1 MARFFTRINH
11 YIRNLFRKK
20 KNNEWLSYYSREKNK
35 IHFTKKNIYEYL
47 YDSIDKEDYDY
58 IALNYFDNKINY
70 KTFFNYIDQS
80 ARALKQLGV
89 KQGDIVS
96 IMMPNTPEA
105 IYVFYACNKIGA
117 VADMIH
123 PLSSSKQL
131 DLYLYENES
140 KILFLV
146 DFDYDKMKDTIEN
159 SQVQNTILLSPK
171 ESMPPA
177 LNIGYTLTRE
187 IRQKKPSKNDSRYMS
202 WSNFLRKG
210 SLFHDKIKNKSS
222 YDDLAI
228 ILHSGGTT
236 GKPKGIMISNYNF
249 NAEMLQCGVNV
260 IDARPADKILTIL
273 PIFHGFGLGVC
284 VHTPLCL
291 KIETILMPEFD
302 NNRFYK
308 IIKNDRPNILLGVP
322 TMWEAMMDNHKFKK
336 LDLSHFK
343 YLISGGDSLSVAM
356 ENRFNEFLEKHNAK
370 IKVKKGYGM
379 TESVAATCYTFP
391 GYNEL
396 GSIGIPMVGNSYRIV
411 DPNTLH
417 EVENGKEGEIWV
429 HGPTVMMGYLK
440 NEAETK
446 KVLKRDKLGR
456 VWLRTGDIG
465 YIGDNGVVYFTQRL
479 KRMIIVSG
487 FNVYPSQIEEV
498 IASHPDVKKCSVI
511 GVPHKYKM
519 TVPKAF
525 IVLKDNCDKSKI
537 RVKHEIKQL
546 CKKNL
551 SVYSLPKEYEFRDNL
566 PMTLMNKVDFKK
578 LEREEAMKKID

>member
-1 MARFFTRINH
+1 MGLFSRLNH
-11 YIRNLFRKK
+11 YIKNIFRKI
-20 KNNEWLSYYSREKNK
+20 NHDEWLSYYNRDKNK

-70 KTFFNYIDQS
+70 KTFFNYIDQ
-80 ARALKQLGV
+80 AAKALKQLGV

-105 IYVFYACNKIGA
+105 VYVFYACNKIGA

-123 PLSSSKQL
+123 PLSSPVQL
-131 DLYLYENES
+131 DLYLNENES
-140 KILFLV
+140 KVLFLI
-146 DFDYDKMKDTIEN
+146 DFNYEKMRDVISN
-159 SQVQNTILLSPK
+159 STVKKTILLSPK

-177 LNIGYTLTRE
+177 LTLGYTLTRE
-187 IRQKKPSKNDSRYMS
+187 IRQKKPPKNDYNYMS
-202 WSNFLRKG
+202 WTDFLRKG
-210 SLFHDKIKNKSS
+210 NLYHDKIKNKMS

-249 NAEMLQCGVNV
+249 NSEMLQCGVNV
-260 IDARPADKILTIL
+260 IEVRPGDKILTIL
-273 PIFHGFGLGVC
+273 PIFHGFGLCVC
-284 VHTPLCL
+284 LHTPLCL
-291 KIETILMPEFD
+291 KVETILMPEFD
-302 NNRFYK
+302 NNRFFK
-308 IIKNDRPNILLGVP
+308 IIKNDRPNVLLGVP

-343 YLISGGDSLSVAM
+343 YLISGGDNLPVAM
-356 ENRFNEFLEKHNAK
+356 EIKFNDFLEKHNCH

-391 GYNEL
+391 EYNEL
-396 GSIGIPMVGNSYRIV
+396 GSIGIPMVGNTYKIV
-411 DPNTLH
+411 DPETLL
-417 EVENGKEGEIWV
+417 ELDNGLEGEIWV
-429 HGPTVMMGYLK
+429 NGPTIMMGYLK
-440 NEAETK
+440 NEIETR
-446 KVLKRDKLGR
+446 KVLKRDKHGK

-465 YIGDNGVVYFTQRL
+465 YISSSGVVYFTQRL

-498 IASHPDVKKCSVI
+498 ISAHPDVKKCSVI
-511 GVPHKYKM
+511 GIPHKYKM

-525 IVLKDNCDKSKI
+525 IVLNEGCEKSEI

-551 SVYSLPKEYEFRDNL
+551 SVYAQPKDYEFRNDL
-566 PMTLMNKVDFKK
+566 PMTLMKKVDYRA
-578 LEREEAMKKID
+578 LEREELNKNNN